1 MINEPLAPK
10 ATLDSLKKYYQAGYN
25 VVRKYTSNAYVIMSN
40 RLSAS
45 STELLQFASGF
56 QKSVLDVHYYNLFS
70 SEFTT
75 MTVQQNIDYVNN
87 NRATDIST
95 VSIANGPL
103 VFVGKS

>member
-1 MINEPLAPK
+1 M
-10 ATLDSLKKYYQAGYN
+10 
-25 VVRKYTSNAYVIMSN
+25 VRKYTSNAYVIMSN

-56 QKSVLDVHYYNLFS
+56 QKSVLDVHYYNLFT

-87 NRATDIST
+87 NRSADIST

-103 VFVGKS
+103 VFVGKSFFFKTNYASKCLNPIVYIMQRVY